1 MKQCPECKTVY
12 KDEGLRFCVNDGA
25 ILTET
30 ADGAGASDETVM
42 LSRSSEETVF
52 LPRHKNAPP
61 KNPLRI
67 DINPPDAPAP
77 PVAAVQPNSQLPPL
91 PVAAPPVSKSFNPV
105 IIGVLGAALLLLIGG
120 GALVVFLAS
129 RSSGDVRTDE
139 NKKVAAAV
147 SPSPSSSVSTNSS
160 SLSASEG
167 APGDDAAQLRAEMAN
182 LQKQIQDQKNQK
194 QTAPPNA
201 GSTSKQPTVSS
212 SSLSSPQTA
221 RANSPRDGF
230 LALRDEPNSKN
241 GYRIAQI
248 PHGAVIT
255 VVDCPRP
262 SNVGKIP
269 GRWCQVVYNGQSG
282 WAFDAFI
289 RF

>member
-1 MKQCPECKTVY
+1 MKQCSQCKALYT
-12 KDEGLRFCVNDGA
+12 DESLRFCVNDGA
-25 ILTET
+25 FLTAANASEET
-30 ADGAGASDETVM
+30 AM
-42 LSRSSEETVF
+42 LSRNSEETVF
-52 LPRHKNAPP
+52 LPRHKN
-61 KNPLRI
+61 PLRI
-67 DINPPDAPAP
+67 DIKSPEASAP
-77 PVAAVQPNSQLPPL
+77 PAAAPQNFQPPP
-91 PVAAPPVSKSFNPV
+91 AAPPAGKGFNPV
-105 IIGVLGAALLLLIGG
+105 IIGVLGAALLLLVGG
-120 GALVVFLAS
+120 GALAAFILS
-129 RSSGDVRTDE
+129 RASGDVKPDD
-139 NKKVAAAV
+139 NKKVAAV

-160 SLSASEG
+160 SPSASES

-182 LQKQIQDQKNQK
+182 LQKQLQDQKNQK
-194 QTAPPNA
+194 QTALPNV

-230 LALRDEPNSKN
+230 LALRDEPNSKS
-241 GYRIAQI
+241 GYRIAEI

-289 RF
+289 SF